1 MLIRLEVFK
10 MLSVKKIAAVV
21 ILYFLVGC
29 SPSNSAQNFNL
40 SQLNLFQSKSGIL
53 NNTLIVPGKKVGEL
67 TAKTTRADLVKMFGE
82 SKLKDDVLLEDE
94 GTISVPITKV
104 NLDDGKS
111 FTIAWEEDTREKLL
125 YVRDFGS
132 AWKIPEGIG
141 VGTSFAELQQ
151 KLGEF
156 KLTGLGWDYGGFIN
170 LETTPL
176 SNYQGQLS
184 LKLAPDEEAIK
195 KYPQKHEAVLGD
207 RELSS
212 TNPNWQ
218 HLDMKVSQLTIHFD
232 E

>member
-1 MLIRLEVFK
+1 MI
-10 MLSVKKIAAVV
+10 SINKIITIIFITMIA
-21 ILYFLVGC
+21 GC
-29 SPSNSAQNFNL
+29 SPSNTGQNFL
-40 SQLNLFQSKSGIL
+40 SFNFLQSKSDQL
-53 NNTLIVPGKKVGEL
+53 NNTLIIPGKQVGEV
-67 TAKTTRADLVKMFGE
+67 TSQTTRADLVKMFGE

-141 VGTSFAELQQ
+141 VGTSFQELQK
-151 KLGEF
+151 KLGDF

-170 LETTPL
+170 LETTKL
-176 SNYQGQLS
+176 AEYQGLLS
-184 LKLAPDEEAIK
+184 LKLAADEEAIK
-195 KYPQKHEAVLGD
+195 KNPQQHEAVLSD

-212 TNPNWQ
+212 TNPNWKA
-218 HLDMKVSQLTIHFD
+218 LNMKVSQMKVYF
-232 E
+232 EE

>member
-1 MLIRLEVFK
+1 MI
-10 MLSVKKIAAVV
+10 SINKIFTIIFIIMIA
-21 ILYFLVGC
+21 GC
-29 SPSNSAQNFNL
+29 SPSNTGQNFL
-40 SQLNLFQSKSGIL
+40 SFNFLQSKSDQL
-53 NNTLIVPGKKVGEL
+53 NNTLIIPGKQVGEV
-67 TAKTTRADLVKMFGE
+67 TSQTTRVDLVKMFGE

-141 VGTSFAELQQ
+141 VGTSFQELQK
-151 KLGEF
+151 KLGDF

-170 LETTPL
+170 LETTKL
-176 SNYQGQLS
+176 AEYQGLLS
-184 LKLAPDEEAIK
+184 LKLAADEEAIK
-195 KYPQKHEAVLGD
+195 KNPQQHEAVLSD

-212 TNPNWQ
+212 TNPNWKA
-218 HLDMKVSQLTIHFD
+218 LNMKVSQMKVYF
-232 E
+232 EE

>member
-1 MLIRLEVFK
+1 MI
-10 MLSVKKIAAVV
+10 SINKIITIIFITMIA
-21 ILYFLVGC
+21 GC
-29 SPSNSAQNFNL
+29 SPSNTGQNFL
-40 SQLNLFQSKSGIL
+40 SFNFLQSKSDQL
-53 NNTLIVPGKKVGEL
+53 NNTLIIPGKQVGEV
-67 TAKTTRADLVKMFGE
+67 TSQTTRVDLVKMFGE

-141 VGTSFAELQQ
+141 VGTSFQELQK
-151 KLGEF
+151 KLGDF

-170 LETTPL
+170 LETTKL
-176 SNYQGQLS
+176 AEYQGLLS
-184 LKLAPDEEAIK
+184 LKLAADEEAIK
-195 KYPQKHEAVLGD
+195 KNPQQHEAVLSD

-212 TNPNWQ
+212 TNPNWKALNMRVSQ
-218 HLDMKVSQLTIHFD
+218 MKVYF
-232 E
+232 EE